1 MRPLMI
7 LFIAYTTLMPYYVS
21 GAHVEHPAAY
31 DRVVEC
37 ISLAT
42 HAHRPEEHLSVMT
55 ETCDAFKA
63 MYRCL
68 IKPFDSTSDSSTEIL
83 DFYRAYQLQRTF
95 LDNKMNICGEA
106 LAYSEL
112 EKLVKE
118 SGIMEKENL
127 PSIEKDEYV
136 PCEGEIS
143 TKCEEAVENAWESH
157 SDDLH
162 LFVDYLNCYD
172 KESATCNFPIVQ
184 HMNAIVQAI
193 KKHLKEKHGLLGGM
207 LEQIKQ

>member
-7 LFIAYTTLMPYYVS
+7 LLIAYITLSCCYVS
-21 GAHVEHPAAY
+21 GVDVEHPAAY

-37 ISLAT
+37 LSLGT
-42 HAHRPEEHLSVMT
+42 HSLRPKEHPAGPTLF
-55 ETCDAFKA
+55 CHGFKA
-63 MYRCL
+63 MYPCL
-68 IKPFDSTSDSSTEIL
+68 TKPFDSESDSSTNIL
-83 DFYRAYQLQRTF
+83 DFYRAYQLQHVF
-95 LDNKMNICGEA
+95 LANKVKMCGEA
-106 LAYSEL
+106 VAYSEL
-112 EKLVKE
+112 EKLVKK